1 LVGKDDKSGFCS
13 WYPQS
18 SKDSVFCLESLNHFR
33 GDNHHCHQQQH
44 HHHFISKKTK
54 HISTFI
60 IIIIISSS
68 SSIISTIIIAIFIGK
83 SKTGSRG

>member
-1 LVGKDDKSGFCS
+1 LVGKDDKSGFRS

-33 GDNHHCHQQQH
+33 GDNHHRHQQQH
-44 HHHFISKKTK
+44 HHHFINI
-54 HISTFI
+54 ISTFIVI
-60 IIIIISSS
+60 IIIIIIIIII